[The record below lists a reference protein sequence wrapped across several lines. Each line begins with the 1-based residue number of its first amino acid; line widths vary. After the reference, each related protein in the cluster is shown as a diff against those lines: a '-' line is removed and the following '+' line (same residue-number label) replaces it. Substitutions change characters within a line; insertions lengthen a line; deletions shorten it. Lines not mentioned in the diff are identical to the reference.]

1 LFIAAWAA
9 YTFSRLQLNRVSY
22 FFITVEKMMEDLKEM
37 VMKVL
42 QNKSLTVFLAIAI
55 LALLFG

>member
-1 LFIAAWAA
+1 MC
-9 YTFSRLQLNRVSY
+9 TFSRLQLNRVSY

>member
-1 LFIAAWAA
+1 MIM
-9 YTFSRLQLNRVSY
+9 FSGLQLNWVSY

-55 LALLFG
+55 LALLFGWIKTL